1 MSEKPYK
8 GFVIWD
14 LLWSNLGVRPL
25 RSALSIVALSLQ
37 VFLVLL
43 IVGLTSGALSDW
55 RTRAEGVGADIIVQP
70 PNSSI
75 FFAFSSAVMPESIAG
90 QLAALPG
97 VKVAAPVS
105 IAVDQKNL
113 GVLYGID
120 YNQFSSLSNGFTF
133 LSGGPFQ
140 APDQTIVDD
149 LAAGSKKL
157 HVGQKV
163 MLLGHEFTISGIVV
177 HGKGARYFIPIKTAQ
192 DISGAEGRVSM
203 FFVLSQGNTDATRA
217 EIVKLFP
224 TYKIR
229 SMAEFSTL
237 MTSSNLPE
245 LKPFIRSFVILG
257 VIISFLVVLLTMHTM
272 VFERTRDIG
281 VLRALGS
288 SRLAVCAMILGET
301 LVMVALGS
309 VCGVLCT
316 YSVVAILHKTSPTL
330 QIVIEGGWIVRAILL
345 TIGGAIAG
353 AAYPALRAAQNDPVD
368 ALAYE

>member
-1 MSEKPYK
+1 MEEKPYK

-14 LLWSNLGVRPL
+14 LLWSNLGLRPL
-25 RSALSIVALSLQ
+25 RSALSVVALALQ

-43 IVGLTSGALSDW
+43 IVGLTTGALSDW

-75 FFAFSSAVMPESIAG
+75 FFAFSSAIMPES
-90 QLAALPG
+90 LATQMKALPG
-97 VKVAAPVS
+97 VRVVAPVLIS
-105 IAVDQKNL
+105 VDQKNL

-120 YNQFSSLSNGFTF
+120 YRQFASLSNGFTF

-157 HVGQKV
+157 RVGQKV

-192 DISGAEGRVSM
+192 DIAGADGRASM
-203 FFVLSQGNTDATRA
+203 FFVRSSGDTDGTRSA
-217 EIVKLFP
+217 ILKLLPNF
-224 TYKIR
+224 KIR

-245 LKPFIRSFVILG
+245 LKPFIRTFVILG

-288 SRLAVCAMILGET
+288 SRLEVCGMILGET
-301 LVMVALGS
+301 LVMTALGA
-309 VCGVLCT
+309 VLGLLCT

-330 QIVIEGGWIVRAILL
+330 QIAIEGGWIVRAILL
-345 TIGGAIAG
+345 TIAGAIAG
-353 AAYPALRAAQNDPVD
+353 AAYPALRASRNDPVD